1 MIYDYNGPESGIQ
14 QWLEIEMD
22 LLVLTTFEPYGP
34 PRGHKEAFKKAVYER
49 STQLINGLGSITGV
63 SSVSVYWKLKMLML
77 FGIR

>member
-34 PRGHKEAFKKAVYER
+34 PRGHKEEVVYER
-49 STQLINGLGSITGV
+49 LTQLINGLGSITGV
-63 SSVSVYWKLKMLML
+63 SSVSVYWKLIMLML